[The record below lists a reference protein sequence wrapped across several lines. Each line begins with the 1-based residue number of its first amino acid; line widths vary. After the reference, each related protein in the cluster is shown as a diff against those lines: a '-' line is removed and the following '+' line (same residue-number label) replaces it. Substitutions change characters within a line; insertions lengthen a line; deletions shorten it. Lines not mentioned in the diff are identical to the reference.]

1 MYFLRFIHENRLFL
15 LAGFLL
21 SFTSSYGQTYFIS
34 LFAGEIR
41 AEFGLSHG
49 AWGGIYTVGTTASAL
64 AMVWIGGLTD
74 HFRVRNLA
82 ALVMLF
88 LAAACLLMASVQSAW
103 FLIVVIFAL
112 RISGQGM
119 MSHLSIVAMARWF
132 VATRGKA
139 LSISSMGFSVAQA
152 LLPLIFVAAMV
163 IWPWRALWVA
173 AAVVVVL
180 TIPVILWLLAKERT
194 PQSLATSSQTL
205 GMGGIHWTRK
215 AVLRHW
221 LFWLLA
227 PALLGPPAWN
237 TALFFQQVHLTE
249 VKGWALTDFVALFPL
264 LTVVMIGSTFFFG
277 WAIDR
282 FGTGR
287 IMPFY
292 MVPYALAFVVL
303 ARAETIPAAAVGMVL
318 VGIGSGM
325 QSTLPGAFWAEYFGT
340 RYLGSIKAVSSA
352 IIVFGSA
359 IGPGITGYL
368 IDFGYPFPDQM
379 IGIAIYFVFA
389 GIFATWGVL
398 RAGRVSAVAT

>member
-1 MYFLRFIHENRLFL
+1 M
-15 LAGFLL
+15 
-21 SFTSSYGQTYFIS
+21 
-34 LFAGEIR
+34 
-41 AEFGLSHG
+41 
-49 AWGGIYTVGTTASAL
+49 
-64 AMVWIGGLTD
+64 
-74 HFRVRNLA
+74 
-82 ALVMLF
+82 
-88 LAAACLLMASVQSAW
+88 
-103 FLIVVIFAL
+103 
-112 RISGQGM
+112 
-119 MSHLSIVAMARWF
+119 
-132 VATRGKA
+132 
-139 LSISSMGFSVAQA
+139 
-152 LLPLIFVAAMV
+152 
-163 IWPWRALWVA
+163 
-173 AAVVVVL
+173 
-180 TIPVILWLLAKERT
+180 
-194 PQSLATSSQTL
+194 
-205 GMGGIHWTRK
+205 
-215 AVLRHW
+215 
-221 LFWLLA
+221 
-227 PALLGPPAWN
+227 
-237 TALFFQQVHLTE
+237 
-249 VKGWALTDFVALFPL
+249 KGWALTEFVALFPL

-340 RYLGSIKAVSSA
+340 RCLGSIKAVSSA

-398 RAGRVSAVAT
+398 RAVRVSAVAT